1 MSEDTR
7 AHIWKNVRKTLGAFL
22 ILGLQAFAAGGM
34 DAGTTGGPV
43 SLYGKAEAATTLDV
57 RTYGAK
63 GNGSTNDTTAIQ
75 NAVNALGSAGGTVVI
90 PPGTYLIDAVKSI
103 NLKNN
108 VTLQMTPTTVLKT
121 IANSSDWSAVVQL
134 KNVSYANV
142 NSGVLIGDR
151 YSHLSTGGEHGMGVS
166 IFGAS
171 NVVITGTTAK
181 DMWGDGFWIGPQDAT
196 APRNIQLIDIVASNN
211 RRQGL
216 TLTSGVNVTIVRASL
231 TKTNGGN
238 PGYGM
243 DIEPNKL
250 TDKLQNIVL
259 TDVYTAN
266 NDHAGIGMNLSR
278 LEGTTTPVSITINNH
293 VDDGSQRGFA
303 SVHGVTV
310 PGSVTINNPVWKNN
324 KLNGFAITNH
334 DYHSYKILVNNPQVV
349 NCNATGSTTSGTSG
363 SAYAMYNIS
372 TSRTIGNIYLYNPTV
387 TDTRSTSRTVS
398 GFYVYNANG
407 KAAVNLSIVRPI
419 INGTVKALLKANSTG
434 VKIQ

>member
-1 MSEDTR
+1 MNECKKAR
-7 AHIWKNVRKTLGAFL
+7 LWKNVRKTLGVSL

-166 IFGAS
+166 IFGGS
-171 NVVITGTTAK
+171 NIVVTGTTAK
-181 DMWGDGFWIGPQDAT
+181 DMWGDGFYIGTGTSVPK
-196 APRNIQLIDIVASNN
+196 NIQLIDVVADNN
-211 RRQGL
+211 RRQGISL
-216 TLTSGVNVTIVRASL
+216 ISGSNVSILRPKL
-231 TKTNGGN
+231 MNTNGAD
-238 PGYGM
+238 PSYGL
-243 DIEPNKL
+243 DIEPNKT
-250 TDKLQNIVL
+250 TDTLQNITI
-259 TDVYTAN
+259 TDAYTAGN
-266 NDHAGIGMNLSR
+266 AHAGIGMNLSR
-278 LEGTTTPVSITINNH
+278 LEGSTTPISITINNP
-293 VDDGSQRGFA
+293 VDSGSERGFY

-310 PGSVTINNPVWKNN
+310 PGTVTINNPVWKNN
-324 KLNGFAITNH
+324 KLNGFVVTNH
-334 DYHSYKILVNNPQVV
+334 DYHSYKIVVNNPQVI
-349 NCNATGSTTSGTSG
+349 NANSTGSTTAGTTG
-363 SAYAMYNIS
+363 SAYAMYN
-372 TSRTIGNIYLYNPTV
+372 TNTERTIGNVYLYNPTV
-387 TDTRSTSRTVS
+387 TDTRTTSRTVA

-407 KAAVNLSIVRPI
+407 KAAVNLSIVKPI
-419 INGTVKALLKANSTG
+419 INGTVKTLLKANSTG